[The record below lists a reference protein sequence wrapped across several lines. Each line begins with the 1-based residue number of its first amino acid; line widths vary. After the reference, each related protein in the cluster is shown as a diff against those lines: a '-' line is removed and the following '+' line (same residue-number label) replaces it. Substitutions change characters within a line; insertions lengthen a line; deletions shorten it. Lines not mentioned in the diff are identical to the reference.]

1 MACAGE
7 CAFKYECMLNVHIY
21 IYVYLYKFVCLF
33 TNYYCV
39 SKTIEKDVYYF
50 YTNLLIFILK
60 RYIKVLL
67 KKNCLII

>member
-7 CAFKYECMLNVHIY
+7 CAFKYKCMLNVHIY

-39 SKTIEKDVYYF
+39 SKTIEKDIKDINDYF
-50 YTNLLIFILK
+50 YTNLVIIILK
-60 RYIKVLL
+60 NI
-67 KKNCLII
+67 